1 MAFREGERIMQQP
14 VILFDGVCNF
24 CNGTVNFIMARDKKQ
39 RFKIAA
45 LQSEAGQNILRKFN
59 LKITDFDTIILAESN
74 RYYEKSTAALKIAKE
89 LGGIWKLFYAFIIIP
104 TFIRNFF
111 YNIIA
116 KNRFRWFG
124 KREKCRV
131 PTPKDM
137 RSFLNKIV

>member
-1 MAFREGERIMQQP
+1 M
-14 VILFDGVCNF
+14 ILFDGVCNF

-39 RFKIAA
+39 RFKFAA
-45 LQSEAGQNILRKFN
+45 LQSEAGQNILGKFN

-74 RYYEKSTAALKIAKE
+74 GYYEKSTAALKIAKE

-116 KNRFRWFG
+116 KNRYRWFG

-131 PTPKDM
+131 PTPKEHEK
-137 RSFLNKIV
+137 FLE